1 MVQVHLG
8 PQAIEARAT
17 KLASLLS
24 RLSLLNRAPKGARD
38 HQRGAREALMKK
50 LLLLA
55 AAIGAAVFAAKK
67 KNQQAKPADPW
78 AQASDKV

>member
-8 PQAIEARAT
+8 P
-17 KLASLLS
+17 LS
-24 RLSLLNRAPKGARD
+24 GPTST
-38 HQRGAREALMKK
+38 EALMKK

-55 AAIGAAVFAAKK
+55 AAIGAAVFAVNK